1 MLKQA
6 SHYCQAGTVRM
17 KVTYF
22 GWSQAQMH
30 MQFYAGCYAG
40 GPAHMHK
47 MGSMWR
53 SILRTVWWGDRGIL
67 PCQICAPAQDNVI
80 PAGTHNPT
88 PPSLTHR
95 MELWHS
101 HSSWMADKIGTVAP
115 KEENR
120 IGCLCIFPT
129 IGKCQTCTSWG
140 HSQRKNLWV
149 NLPVKCFVV
158 EMVTPLD
165 VKPCR

>member
-22 GWSQAQMH
+22 GWESQAQMH
-30 MQFYAGCYAG
+30 MQFCRLLRRLF
-40 GPAHMHK
+40 HK
-47 MGSMWR
+47 MGNMWLN
-53 SILRTVWWGDRGIL
+53 ILRTVWLGDGGIL
-67 PCQICAPAQDNVI
+67 PCQICAPSQDNVI

-95 MELWHS
+95 MELGHT
-101 HSSWMADKIGTVAP
+101 HSSRMADKIGTVTP

-120 IGCLCIFPT
+120 SGCLCIFPT
-129 IGKCQTCTSWG
+129 IGKCQTCRSWG
-140 HSQRKNLWV
+140 QSQRKNLWV

-165 VKPCR
+165 VKPCH